1 MTPLFDYAGLDLDGR
16 KTTDAECG
24 AAGPEDWTGWKPDWT
39 PGADTPHRRQEAH
52 SASENVTLRNGN
64 TKEKH
69 DSRRRITDARLWDA
83 MSGAQQDAALNIA
96 FAFETMGKGLG
107 YVTSN
112 WERIPGSSGPGTAAD
127 MHARLIHGYVE
138 WTKLC
143 AREKV
148 SHSMIIDILVF
159 GFSCRALD
167 QDRRTAR
174 GFSRQNLLAGLSLY
188 CKMKGWPDD

>member
-1 MTPLFDYAGLDLDGR
+1 MTPLFEYAAIDLEGR
-16 KTTDAECG
+16 KTRDDDIPASS
-24 AAGPEDWTGWKPDWT
+24 PEDWTGWKPDWA
-39 PGADTPHRRQEAH
+39 PGADTPHRQQEKH
-52 SASENVTLRNGN
+52 SASETVRLRNN
-64 TKEKH
+64 KTRETEE
-69 DSRRRITDARLWDA
+69 SRRRITDARLWEA

-112 WERIPGSSGPGTAAD
+112 WQRIPGSSGPGNAAD
-127 MHARLIHGYVE
+127 MHGRLIHGYVE

-143 AREKV
+143 AKEKV

-159 GFSCRALD
+159 GFSCRSLD
-167 QDRRTAR
+167 RDRRTAA

-188 CKMKGWPDD
+188 CKMKGWPDT